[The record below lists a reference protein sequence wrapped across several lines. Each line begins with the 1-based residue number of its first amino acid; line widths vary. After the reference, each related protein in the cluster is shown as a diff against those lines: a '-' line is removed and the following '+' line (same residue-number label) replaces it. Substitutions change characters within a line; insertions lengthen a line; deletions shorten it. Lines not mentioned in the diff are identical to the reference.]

1 MGGINIGRLILG
13 SIVAG
18 IVIFVIEGL
27 ASTIY
32 SAELMRSL
40 QEHNLAISMDA
51 KGIALGALNSLL
63 LGFGM
68 VFFYAASRPRFGAG
82 VRTAIIVAVL
92 MSVSGLFVGL
102 IGYYMIGLYPPK
114 MLLQWAA
121 VGLIETNLACIAGA
135 WLYRE

>member
-40 QEHNLAISMDA
+40 QEHNLGMSMDA